1 MYNLKYIKKM
11 NWDPLWNYKPDHSL
25 IIGSYHNQKK
35 LRNKIKRW
43 TQTYLTDQSTYG
55 KFWSERRNREANP
68 VRLTHEPFSYWGLLP
83 GQRRR
88 SHIWSAGWGVEFPTW
103 CSGDLL
109 SFSPPLPLA
118 VAGPE
123 AGSVLFSTTRS
134 GTKLPT
140 PTYIKKNHPN
150 QSQYILKIPWINSTI
165 KGLEK
170 CSN

>member
-1 MYNLKYIKKM
+1 M

-55 KFWSERRNREANP
+55 QFWSERKNREANP

-88 SHIWSAGWGVEFPTW
+88 SHIWSGGWGVEFPTW

-109 SFSPPLPLA
+109 SFFVHHYHWLLLDLKLARCYSQPLSL
-118 VAGPE
+118 V
-123 AGSVLFSTTRS
+123 
-134 GTKLPT
+134 
-140 PTYIKKNHPN
+140 
-150 QSQYILKIPWINSTI
+150 QSFQHRPI
-165 KGLEK
+165 
-170 CSN
+170 